1 MNLRDLE
8 LFCEV
13 ALRGSFSKAAKA
25 HGISQPAVSEIVKG
39 LEERL
44 GCELLNRAVRPLDL
58 TPEGRIYYDGCR
70 ELLDGYR
77 RLEDRI
83 LQRRDKVVGPVR
95 IASIYSVGLL
105 QMDCYVKEFERLY
118 PDAALDLQYVHPE
131 QVLSSVLNEEVDLGL
146 MSFAPRRADLVYETW
161 QDQKIVV
168 VVAPQHRLA
177 KRGRIRVAELDGE
190 ALVGFTAQ
198 LKIRQEIDR
207 WLKQA
212 KVSVNVVHAF
222 DNIENIK
229 RAVEV
234 GSGIG
239 LLPIPTVRREVDYG
253 SLVAVELEDV
263 DWFRRLDIVY
273 RRTKPF
279 TTAITRFMEL
289 LHQNPDTFTQAVPT
303 TQAAATTESESAAPA
318 AKPSSTP
325 TPAPA
330 TR

>member
-8 LFCEV
+8 LFCDV
-13 ALRGSFSKAAKA
+13 ASLGSFSKAAKA
-25 HGISQPAVSEIVKG
+25 HGISQPAASEIVKA

-44 GCELLNRAVRPLDL
+44 GCELLNRAVRPLEL

-70 ELLDGYR
+70 SLLDDYR
-77 RLEDRI
+77 RMEDRI
-83 LQRRDKVVGPVR
+83 QQRRDKVVGPVR

-118 PDAALDLQYVHPE
+118 PDAALDVQYLHPQE
-131 QVLSSVLNEEVDLGL
+131 VLERVLNEEVDLGL
-146 MSFAPRRADLVYETW
+146 MSFAPRRGDVVCQTW
-161 QDQKIVV
+161 QDQPIVM

-177 KRGRIRVAELDGE
+177 SRKTLRVSELDGE
-190 ALVGFTAQ
+190 SLVGFTSE
-198 LKIRQEIDR
+198 LRMRQEIDR

-239 LLPIPTVRREVDYG
+239 LLPLATVRRELEIG
-253 SLVAVELEDV
+253 TLIAIELEDV
-263 DWFRRLDIVY
+263 VWYRRLDILFK
-273 RRTKPF
+273 RTKPL
-279 TTAITRFMEL
+279 TTAISRFLEL
-289 LHQNPDTFTQAVPT
+289 LHQDPETFSPGKSHEAAGSTSATDAATVPT
-303 TQAAATTESESAAPA
+303 V
-318 AKPSSTP
+318 TP
-325 TPAPA
+325 
-330 TR
+330 